1 MISMQRRISS
11 AQSTIVVSLLILGA
25 MALAVYFGFIH
36 PHAPMAGMTEY
47 LPAVTLG
54 TVVVGGLIDGINPCA
69 FTVLI
74 LFVTAMLA
82 TLQVSAASD
91 TPALACGRKSSRAS
105 FRIVIGILVAK
116 FVSGSPQMTMRK
128 RSNASGFPPR
138 DDLRGA
144 SINAARARIIGL
156 GSIYIAAVFL
166 TYLALGVGLL
176 ATSALFSR
184 FHAPA
189 RIGALLAI
197 GMGLWM
203 LKDFFLPDVGPR
215 LAAPKI
221 VGQWTA
227 DAARKATIPAL
238 IVGGFLIGLCTVP
251 CSGAVYLAVLSLL
264 SAQSSAFVGFAYLVL
279 YNLMFI
285 LPLVALLIAA
295 SARPTLNRL
304 AHWNLHHKEWVR
316 LALGSGV
323 VLMGLLILA
332 TV

>member
-1 MISMQRRISS
+1 MSLKQTSISTS
-11 AQSTIVVSLLILGA
+11 AWRVRNIVIVFALTLAA
-25 MALAVYFGFIH
+25 MGLALYYGFLH
-36 PHAPMAGMTEY
+36 PHAPMAGMAES
-47 LPAVTLG
+47 LPTVTLG
-54 TVVVGGLIDGINPCA
+54 AVIVGGLIDGINPCA
-69 FTVLI
+69 FTVLL

-82 TLQVSAASD
+82 TLQV
-91 TPALACGRKSSRAS
+91 T
-105 FRIVIGILVAK
+105 
-116 FVSGSPQMTMRK
+116 
-128 RSNASGFPPR
+128 NAE
-138 DDLRGA
+138 
-144 SINAARARIIGL
+144 SISAARARIVGM
-156 GSIYIAAVFL
+156 GSIYIASVFL

-189 RIGALLAI
+189 RIGAVLAI

-203 LKDFFLPDVGPR
+203 LKDVFLPDFGPR

-221 VGQWTA
+221 VGQWTI
-227 DAARKATIPAL
+227 DSARRATIPAL

-264 SAQSSAFVGFAYLVL
+264 SLQSSALVGFAYLIL

-285 LPLVALLIAA
+285 LPLVVLLIAA
-295 SARPTLNRL
+295 SARPTLNQL

-316 LALGSGV
+316 LALGASV
-323 VLMGLLILA
+323 VGMGLLILA

>member
-1 MISMQRRISS
+1 MTIAKPRKSS
-11 AQSTIVVSLLILGA
+11 SVQSIVIVSALILVA

-36 PHAPMAGMTEY
+36 PHAPMVGMTEY

-54 TVVVGGLIDGINPCA
+54 TVIVGGLIDGINPCA

-74 LFVTAMLA
+74 LFVTAMLT
-82 TLQVSAASD
+82 TLQASTASD
-91 TPALACGRKSSRAS
+91 IS
-105 FRIVIGILVAK
+105 
-116 FVSGSPQMTMRK
+116 
-128 RSNASGFPPR
+128 
-138 DDLRGA
+138 
-144 SINAARARIIGL
+144 AARARIVGM

-166 TYLALGVGLL
+166 TYLGLGVGLL

-189 RIGALLAI
+189 RVGALLAI

-215 LAAPKI
+215 LSAPKI
-221 VGQWTA
+221 VAQWTVEA
-227 DAARKATIPAL
+227 GRKATIPAL

-264 SAQSSAFVGFAYLVL
+264 SMQSSALVGFAYLVL

-295 SARPTLNRL
+295 SARPTLNKL

-316 LALGSGV
+316 LALGAGV
-323 VLMGLLILA
+323 TVMGILILA

>member
-1 MISMQRRISS
+1 MIAKQHKEATR
-11 AQSTIVVSLLILGA
+11 STSLAKIVVVSAFALVT
-25 MALAVYFGFIH
+25 MALAVYYGLIH
-36 PHAPMAGMTEY
+36 PHAPMAGMSEY
-47 LPAVTLG
+47 LPTVTFG
-54 TVVVGGLIDGINPCA
+54 TVIVGGLIDGINPCA

-82 TLQVSAASD
+82 TLQVSTSA
-91 TPALACGRKSSRAS
+91 
-105 FRIVIGILVAK
+105 GIA
-116 FVSGSPQMTMRK
+116 
-128 RSNASGFPPR
+128 
-138 DDLRGA
+138 
-144 SINAARARIIGL
+144 AARARIIGL

-166 TYLALGVGLL
+166 TYLGLGVGLL

-189 RIGALLAI
+189 RVGALIAI

-203 LKDFFLPDVGPR
+203 LKDYFLPGVGPR

-221 VGQWTA
+221 VGQWTV
-227 DAARKATIPAL
+227 DAARKMTVPAL

-264 SAQSSAFVGFAYLVL
+264 SLQSSALVGFGYLVL

-285 LPLVALLIAA
+285 VPLTVLLIAA

-316 LALGSGV
+316 LALGSSV
-323 VLMGLLILA
+323 VLMGILILA

>member
-1 MISMQRRISS
+1 MTKVTSVIARQKKVSS
-11 AQSTIVVSLLILGA
+11 VQSIIIVSALILGV

-47 LPAVTLG
+47 LPAVTLSS
-54 TVVVGGLIDGINPCA
+54 VVVGGLIDGINPCA

-82 TLQVSAASD
+82 TVSTSSD
-91 TPALACGRKSSRAS
+91 
-105 FRIVIGILVAK
+105 
-116 FVSGSPQMTMRK
+116 
-128 RSNASGFPPR
+128 
-138 DDLRGA
+138 
-144 SINAARARIIGL
+144 INAARTRIIGL
-156 GSIYIAAVFL
+156 GAIYIAAVFL

-189 RIGALLAI
+189 RVGALIAI

-203 LKDFFLPDVGPR
+203 LKGFFLPDVGPR

-221 VGQWTA
+221 VGQWTVEA
-227 DAARKATIPAL
+227 GRTVTIPAL

-264 SAQSSAFVGFAYLVL
+264 SMQSSTFVGFAYLAL

-295 SARPTLNRL
+295 SARPTLNKL
-304 AHWNLHHKEWVR
+304 AHWNIHHKEWVR
-316 LALGSGV
+316 LALGWGV
-323 VLMGLLILA
+323 VLMGILILA

>member
-1 MISMQRRISS
+1 
-11 AQSTIVVSLLILGA
+11 

-36 PHAPMAGMTEY
+36 PHEPMAGMAES
-47 LPAVTLG
+47 LPTVTLG
-54 TVVVGGLIDGINPCA
+54 AVVVGGLIDGINPCA
-69 FTVLI
+69 FTVLL

-82 TLQVSAASD
+82 TLQVTNAE
-91 TPALACGRKSSRAS
+91 
-105 FRIVIGILVAK
+105 GI
-116 FVSGSPQMTMRK
+116 S
-128 RSNASGFPPR
+128 
-138 DDLRGA
+138 
-144 SINAARARIIGL
+144 AARARIVGM
-156 GSIYIAAVFL
+156 GSIYIASVFL

-184 FHAPA
+184 LHAPA
-189 RIGALLAI
+189 RIGAVLAI

-203 LKDFFLPDVGPR
+203 LKDVFLPDFGPR

-221 VGQWTA
+221 VGQWTI
-227 DAARKATIPAL
+227 DSARKATIPAL
-238 IVGGFLIGLCTVP
+238 VVGGFLIGLCTVP

-264 SAQSSAFVGFAYLVL
+264 SLQSSALVGFAYLIL

-295 SARPTLNRL
+295 SARPTLNQL

-316 LALGSGV
+316 LALGASV
-323 VLMGLLILA
+323 VGMGLLILA